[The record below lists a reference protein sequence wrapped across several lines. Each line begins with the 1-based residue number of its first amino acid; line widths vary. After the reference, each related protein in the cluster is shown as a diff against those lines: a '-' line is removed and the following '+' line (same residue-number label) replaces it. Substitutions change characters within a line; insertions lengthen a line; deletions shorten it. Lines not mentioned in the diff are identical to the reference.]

1 MTTADGSV
9 GGVTKIVDHGADTPR
24 WNLVI
29 VGDGYRAGELAQY
42 HTDAQAFVDAMRATP
57 PFDELWCAV
66 NVHRVDVTS
75 TDSGADDPTTCAG
88 GTGAT
93 PRTYFDT
100 TFCSSWGGGNLDR
113 LLTGIGATAQ
123 SVASAAVPDV
133 DQILIIV
140 NSSKYGGSGGFNR
153 PAVCSTH
160 AQASEIAIHE
170 IGHSAFGLA
179 DEYED
184 SGSATGM
191 TEPMQPNVTVDPNR
205 ATNKWRD
212 LVLPETPM
220 PSACNGTC
228 TTCTPPATAPGAGAV
243 GAYEGGQYKRCDMYR
258 PLPACYMRDY
268 SPFCPVC
275 TRVIRQVLQPFA
287 PPESITLTTPS
298 LAFVN
303 VPEGI
308 GGTGVTTHRAIVFD
322 VATCRRLTFRIIAGP
337 TGGFTTPLGTQ
348 DTAGPSAYTPL
359 DQARIWIAYTSTTA
373 PATASGSVTVQCVET
388 GQTWVINISANTVE
402 RPKSAVVLVLDR
414 SGSMSQ
420 DAGDGTTKVG
430 KLREAAGIF
439 LEAMLPGDGIGLVRF
454 DHSIQRL
461 MDVTDV
467 GPLAGGAGRTTAI
480 GHINGPGLDP
490 AGATSIGGGVVE
502 GKATLDAAQATAV
515 PPYDVLAMVVLS
527 DGVENTAP
535 MLSSVTSSITA
546 NTFAIGLGLP
556 YNISTAALNILT
568 QGTGGYLLITGALT
582 PDQRTRLSKYF
593 LQILAGITNANVVED
608 PHGELALGVE
618 HRIPFTITE
627 ADYGFDAFVLTD
639 HPQLLDF
646 QLEAPDGSRIDPASF
661 GALGTTELVIRARV
675 AFYRVA
681 LPAMPASPTGSHRG
695 TWHIVLGIGKRS
707 PWGRTTYA
715 SAAPARLSAAS
726 AVRGVLPYDAL
737 VHSYSNLTFRAHAIQ
752 NSYEPGALVQLVGD
766 LREYD
771 VPVIDRASVWA
782 ETTGPSETVSV
793 ASLAPDASGLYV
805 GQFTTALPGIYRI
818 RIRARGE
825 TLGGTPFTREQT
837 CTAVAVPGGDRP
849 PQVSTPGVID
859 LLCCLFDDRDG
870 GRQSAERLE
879 ELGID
884 PRELRHCLGDLC
896 QPSAADIERGLK
908 VN

>member
-9 GGVTKIVDHGADTPR
+9 GGATKIVDHGPNNPR

-29 VGDGYRAGELAQY
+29 VGDGYRASELAKY
-42 HTDAQAFVDAMRATP
+42 HTDAQAFVDAMRVTP
-57 PFDELWCAV
+57 PFDELWCAI

-93 PRTYFDT
+93 PRTYFDA

-113 LLTGIGATAQ
+113 LLTGNSAAAQ
-123 SVASAAVPDV
+123 TVASTAVSDV
-133 DQILIIV
+133 DQVLIIV
-140 NSSKYGGSGGFNR
+140 NSSKYGGSGGVV
-153 PAVCSTH
+153 AVCSTH
-160 AQASEIAIHE
+160 AQASQIAIHE

-191 TEPMQPNVTVDPNR
+191 TEPMQPNVTLDPNR

-212 LVLPETPM
+212 LVLATTPM

-228 TTCTPPATAPGAGAV
+228 TNCTPPTTAPAAGAV

-275 TRVIRQVLQPFA
+275 SRVIRQVLQPFA

-298 LAFVN
+298 LAFVD

-308 GGTGVTTHRAIVFD
+308 GGTGVTTHRAIVFE

-348 DTAGPSAYTPL
+348 DTAGPSAYTPV

-414 SGSMSQ
+414 SGSMSE

-467 GPLAGGAGRTTAI
+467 GPLGGGAGRTTAI

-502 GKATLDAAQATAV
+502 GKATLDAAQAIAV
-515 PPYDVLAMVVLS
+515 PPYDVQAMVVLS

-535 MLSSVTSSITA
+535 MLSTVTSSITA
-546 NTFAIGLGLP
+546 NTFAIGLGLA
-556 YNISTAALNILT
+556 YNISTAALNTLT

-593 LQILAGITNANVVED
+593 LQVLAGITNANVVED

-618 HRIPFTITE
+618 HRIPFAITE
-627 ADYGFDAFVLTD
+627 ADYGFDAFILTD
-639 HPQLLDF
+639 YPQLLDF
-646 QLEAPDGSRIDPASF
+646 QLESPDGSRIDPASF
-661 GALGTTELVIRARV
+661 ATLGTTELVVRTGV

-681 LPAMPASPTGSHRG
+681 LPAMPISPTGSHRG
-695 TWHIVLGIGKRS
+695 TWNIVLGIGKRS
-707 PWGRTTYA
+707 PWGGRMTYA
-715 SAAPARLSAAS
+715 SAAPVRLTAAS
-726 AVRGVLPYDAL
+726 SARGVLPYDAL
-737 VHSYSNLTFRAHAIQ
+737 VHCYSNLTFKAHVFQ
-752 NSYEPGALVQLVGD
+752 NSYEPGAVVGIVGD

-771 VPVIDRASVWA
+771 VPVTDRASVWA
-782 ETTGPSETVSV
+782 EITGPSGSESV
-793 ASLAPDASGLYV
+793 VSLAPDESGLHA
-805 GQFTTALPGIYRI
+805 GQRTTGLPGVYRI

-825 TLGGTPFTREQT
+825 TLDGTPFTREQT

-849 PQVSTPGVID
+849 PDVSTPGAID
-859 LLCCLFDDRDG
+859 LLCCLLADPEG
-870 GRQSAERLE
+870 GKELAVRLE
-879 ELGID
+879 GLGID
-884 PRELRHCLGDLC
+884 ARELQRCLADLC
-896 QPSAADIERGLK
+896 QPTLADIERGLRPG
-908 VN
+908 